1 MRGSAPLL
9 VALVGRAALG
19 ERLSPAAW
27 LGTGAACL
35 GILCMAADSRREHR
49 RGLAFAL
56 LNAMVIAAY
65 TLVDGMGVRRS
76 GAPAA
81 YTLWIFL
88 LTGVPLA
95 AWACAWK
102 REAFA
107 RCAARNWPRGLAGGA
122 GSVASYGL
130 ALWAMTRAPM
140 AVVAALR
147 ETSIL
152 FGIAISVLW
161 LKERPGPVR
170 LAAAGI
176 IALGAAVLRLA

>member
-1 MRGSAPLL
+1 MRGPQLA
-9 VALVGRAALG
+9 V
-19 ERLSPAAW
+19 
-27 LGTGAACL
+27 
-35 GILCMAADSRREHR
+35 
-49 RGLAFAL
+49 RGL
-56 LNAMVIAAY
+56 V
-65 TLVDGMGVRRS
+65 
-76 GAPAA
+76 
-81 YTLWIFL
+81 
-88 LTGVPLA
+88 
-95 AWACAWK
+95 
-102 REAFA
+102 
-107 RCAARNWPRGLAGGA
+107 GGA

-152 FGIAISVLW
+152 FGIAISGLW